1 MNLQTFDFN
10 EAPVRVMLRDGQPW
24 FVAAD
29 VCRVLEL
36 LNTSKA
42 CETLDEDEKGI
53 TNSDTLGGKQQMLI
67 ISESGLYALVF
78 KSRKAE
84 AKKFRRWVTSEV
96 LPAIRQT
103 GRYAVPVDGEPSPA
117 VSLITFLREVGAG
130 WTLERQIE
138 FGMTARRFAK
148 AMGVVFEVIQ
158 EPGIGRVFAFP
169 RAILEQVRRS
179 SEGTRFLPDTDAVE
193 FCRMLEALG
202 APTSHAPDA
211 VREMAHTLG
220 LFPRIFAA
228 GSSLESQRSAFGRLC
243 ERFNGRLFPGGF
255 CLHVRGSSV
264 RRRYEITQAASE
276 LALTS

>member
-29 VCRVLEL
+29 VCRVLEHS
-36 LNTSKA
+36 NSRMA
-42 CETLDEDEKGI
+42 CEGLDEDEKGVS
-53 TNSDTLGGKQQMLI
+53 TTDTLGGPQKMTI

-103 GRYAVPVDGEPSPA
+103 GRYAVPVDGEQNQN

-264 RRRYEITQAASE
+264 RRRYEITQTASE